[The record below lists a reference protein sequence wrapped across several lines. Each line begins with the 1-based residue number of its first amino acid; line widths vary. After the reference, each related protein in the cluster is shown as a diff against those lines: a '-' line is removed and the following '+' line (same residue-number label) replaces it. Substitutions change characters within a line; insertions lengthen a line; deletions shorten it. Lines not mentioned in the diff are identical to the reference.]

1 MPRLT
6 SAPLLEAMET
16 IDKLQLRDEKTLRLC
31 LFNLQKYIKEEQF
44 ATEFLQRDGLH
55 ELCQVIVTASGN
67 TLAVR
72 HCSLE

>member
-1 MPRLT
+1 MYRLT

-44 ATEFLQRDGLH
+44 ATEFLARDGLK
-55 ELCQVIVTASGN
+55 ELCDIIVSVGGN
-67 TLAVR
+67 TLAVSR
-72 HCSLE
+72 S